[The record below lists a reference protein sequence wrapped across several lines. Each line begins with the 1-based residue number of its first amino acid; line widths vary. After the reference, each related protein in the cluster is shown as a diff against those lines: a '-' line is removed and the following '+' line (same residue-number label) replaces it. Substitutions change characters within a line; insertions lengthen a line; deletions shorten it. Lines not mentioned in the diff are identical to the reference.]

1 METRF
6 SINSQF
12 IADGQALGFTGADLQ
27 NYVKEQKEEYVKAE
41 QARLDR
47 EERLKKEQ
55 RAEEEHIKKEEHE
68 RWKEREVVEA
78 KKRQEE
84 LELARLQEKIVEKEL
99 QKESKS
105 ENKEGE
111 PKIQDKH
118 RHIIDKLDKSF
129 QNMKEDEDL
138 IGFLTLFEA
147 VATRCC
153 IDKKSW
159 AMLLSY
165 KLTSKLKNFMLQD
178 DLFKKENYDEV
189 KVMLMRQA
197 DINGETCRKKFHQIR
212 PKENDF
218 RGYVADLKRA
228 LDNWMKMAEVKE
240 TIEGMKNMIVT
251 DRLLESVSGEVY
263 RQLILNK
270 SDNVE
275 DMLQVIES
283 FKTASSTKSLCKE
296 ENVYV
301 MGAAEATSQNYASD
315 RKVITCFRCGKV
327 GHRSTECYVGGAG
340 VKPKQV
346 TYNKDGPRHV
356 SGTRNVSYGTY
367 RRQFNTRGR
376 RMDGGNWRGAYND
389 VNHGGGNNR
398 RNYSGVDYTKEKN
411 TDKSKKVQNTD
422 RCIR

>member
-55 RAEEEHIKKEEHE
+55 RAEEHE

-84 LELARLQEKIVEKEL
+84 LELARLKEKIVEKEL

-165 KLTSKLKNFMLQD
+165 KLTLKLKNFMLQD

-251 DRLLESVSGEVY
+251 NRLLESVSGEVY

-346 TYNKDGPRHV
+346 TYNKDGTRHV

-367 RRQFNTRGR
+367 RRQFDTRGR

-398 RNYSGVDYTKEKN
+398 RNYSGFDYTKEKN